1 LLPTSQSL
9 LIQLG
14 VKECIIPHDEA
25 HKDYELIKLKGVLSR
40 CNVVA
45 TERKRCKNDL
55 MQSNVVLLVLIYLF
69 HPSLFSADFNTKDI
83 EQDLNRLLDGEISVA
98 ALRKSQAT

>member
-1 LLPTSQSL
+1 MYVLGHLTNMFFQSL

-14 VKECIIPHDEA
+14 VKECIIPLDEA

-45 TERKRCKNDL
+45 TERKRGT
-55 MQSNVVLLVLIYLF
+55 V
-69 HPSLFSADFNTKDI
+69 
-83 EQDLNRLLDGEISVA
+83 
-98 ALRKSQAT
+98 